1 MDVPIV
7 MPQLGV
13 DIEEAQID
21 EWLKAEGDRVEK
33 GEQVVVVTTP
43 KVTLEIEAPA
53 AGVLKAIAM
62 PADEIAPVGATL
74 GIIGTDA

>member
-21 EWLKAEGDRVEK
+21 EWLKAEGDSVEE
-33 GEQVVVVTTP
+33 GEQVVIVTTP
-43 KVTLEIEAPA
+43 KVTLELEAPA
-53 AGVLKAIAM
+53 SGVLKSIAI
-62 PADEIAPVGATL
+62 PADEIAKVGTTL
-74 GIIGTDA
+74 GIIETE

>member
-1 MDVPIV
+1 VDIPIV
-7 MPQLGV
+7 MPELGV

-21 EWLKAEGDRVEK
+21 EWLKAEGDAVEK

-53 AGVLKAIAM
+53 AGVLKSIVTA
-62 PADEIAPVGATL
+62 ADEIAKVGATL
-74 GIIGTDA
+74 GIIAGD

>member
-1 MDVPIV
+1 MDIPIV
-7 MPQLGV
+7 MPELGV

-21 EWLKAEGDRVEK
+21 EWLKAEGDAVEK

-53 AGVLKAIAM
+53 AGVLKSIVTA
-62 PADEIAPVGATL
+62 ADEIAKVGATL
-74 GIIGTDA
+74 GIIAGD

>member
-21 EWLKAEGDRVEK
+21 EWLKAEGDAVEE
-33 GEQVVVVTTP
+33 GEQVVIVTTP
-43 KVTLEIEAPA
+43 KVTLELEAPA
-53 AGVLKAIAM
+53 SGVLKSIAI
-62 PADEIAPVGATL
+62 PADEIAKVGTTL
-74 GIIGTDA
+74 GIIETE

>member
-21 EWLKAEGDRVEK
+21 EWLKAEGDTVEK
-33 GEQVVVVTTP
+33 GEQVVIVTTP
-43 KVTLEIEAPA
+43 KVTLELEAPA
-53 AGVLKAIAM
+53 AGTLKSIVV
-62 PADEIAPVGATL
+62 PPDEIAAVGATL
-74 GIIGTDA
+74 GIIEGA

>member
-21 EWLKAEGDRVEK
+21 EWLKAEGDAVAK

-43 KVTLEIEAPA
+43 KVTLEIEAPE
-53 AGVLKAIAM
+53 AGILKAIVT
-62 PADEIAPVGATL
+62 PPDDIAKVGATL
-74 GIIGTDA
+74 GIIAMA

>member
-21 EWLKAEGDRVEK
+21 EWLKAEGDSVEE
-33 GEQVVVVTTP
+33 GEQVVIVTTP
-43 KVTLEIEAPA
+43 KVTLELEAPA
-53 AGVLKAIAM
+53 TGVLKSIAV
-62 PADEIAPVGATL
+62 PADEIAKVGATL
-74 GIIGTDA
+74 GVIETE

>member
-21 EWLKAEGDRVEK
+21 EWLKAEGDAVEE
-33 GEQVVVVTTP
+33 GEQVVIVTTP
-43 KVTLEIEAPA
+43 KVTLELEAPA
-53 AGVLKAIAM
+53 SGG
-62 PADEIAPVGATL
+62 PRSTRSRRPWTCATAATPDL
-74 GIIGTDA
+74 GHF

>member
-1 MDVPIV
+1 MEIPIV

-21 EWLKAEGDRVEK
+21 EWLKAEGDAVEK
-33 GEQVVVVTTP
+33 GEQILIVTTP

-53 AGVLKAIAM
+53 AGVLKSIVT
-62 PADEIAPVGATL
+62 PADEIAAVGATL
-74 GIIGTDA
+74 GVIESS

>member
-21 EWLKAEGDRVEK
+21 EWLKAEGDAVEE
-33 GEQVVVVTTP
+33 GEQVVIVTTP
-43 KVTLEIEAPA
+43 KVTLELEAPA
-53 AGVLKAIAM
+53 TGVLKSIAV
-62 PADEIAPVGATL
+62 PADEIAKVGTTL
-74 GIIGTDA
+74 GIIETE

>member
-21 EWLKAEGDRVEK
+21 EWLKAEGDTVEE
-33 GEQVVVVTTP
+33 GEQIVIVTTP
-43 KVTLEIEAPA
+43 KVTLELEAPA
-53 AGVLKAIAM
+53 AGVLKSIAV
-62 PADEIAPVGATL
+62 PPDEIAKVGATL
-74 GIIGTDA
+74 GIIATD

>member
-1 MDVPIV
+1 VDIPIV
-7 MPQLGV
+7 MPELGV

-21 EWLKAEGDRVEK
+21 EWLKAEGDAVEK

-53 AGVLKAIAM
+53 AGVLKSIVT
-62 PADEIAPVGATL
+62 PADEIAKVGATL
-74 GIIGTDA
+74 GIIAGD

>member
-21 EWLKAEGDRVEK
+21 EWLKAEGDAVEE
-33 GEQVVVVTTP
+33 GEQVVIVTTP
-43 KVTLEIEAPA
+43 KVTLELEASA
-53 AGVLKAIAM
+53 SGVLKSIAI
-62 PADEIAPVGATL
+62 PADEIAKVGTTL
-74 GIIGTDA
+74 GIIETE